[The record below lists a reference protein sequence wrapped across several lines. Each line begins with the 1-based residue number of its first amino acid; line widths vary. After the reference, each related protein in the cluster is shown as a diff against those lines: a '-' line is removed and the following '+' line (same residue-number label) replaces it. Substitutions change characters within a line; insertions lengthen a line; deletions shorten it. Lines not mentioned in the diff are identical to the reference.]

1 MLTGTGDPFQ
11 SAGDATS
18 SKPAWRLGRR
28 TLLAAAAATA
38 AVPARA
44 AGPVNLSIID
54 VAGNLQLTRVGI
66 ERFRTSN
73 PGLVSR
79 ITYSQAPS
87 PELPGKLKAQQAA
100 DRVDIDLVLTGPGAL
115 SDGVTQGLWEEVLPK
130 HADALPKLETLFTP
144 GARMMQENFGRGQ
157 GIAVAYSPS
166 GPLFEYAP
174 GRMGDVPKTAADLL
188 AWVRAHP
195 NRFSYARPYNSGP
208 GWTWLQGLPYILGD
222 ADPLDPVHGWDKSW
236 AYLQA
241 LGEHIDYY
249 PSGTAAMMKEL
260 AEGTRDVVVST
271 CGWDINP
278 RVLGIVP
285 KDMEVFMLD
294 GTHWLPDTQ
303 FMCIPKGVAAEKLT
317 VLLQLMAFMLLPE
330 QQAGTYD
337 SGYFYPGPVTDVK
350 LSAAPA
356 QSQAV
361 VRDYGRPQYDRW
373 IAERPVGTPLTPDR
387 LVAAFRRWD
396 EQIGSKRAQ

>member
-1 MLTGTGDPFQ
+1 MTDTGDHRWMPDTALR
-11 SAGDATS
+11 SMRA
-18 SKPAWRLGRR
+18 PWLRR
-28 TLLAAAAATA
+28 RALLAGAAATA
-38 AVPARA
+38 AVSARA
-44 AGPVNLSIID
+44 AGPVDLSIVD
-54 VAGNLQLTRVGI
+54 VAGNLQLTRTGI
-66 ERFRTSN
+66 ERFRTAN

-100 DRVDIDLVLTGPGAL
+100 NRVDIDLVLTGPGAL

-130 HADALPKLETLFTP
+130 HAAALPTLDTLFTP

-174 GRMGDVPKTAADLL
+174 ARMQAVPKNAAELL
-188 AWVRAHP
+188 AWVRANP
-195 NRFSYARPYNSGP
+195 NRFTYARPYNSGP
-208 GWTWLQGLPYILGD
+208 GWTWLQGLPFILGD
-222 ADPLDPVHGWDKSW
+222 ADPRDPVKGWDKSW

-249 PSGTAAMMKEL
+249 PSGTTAMMKEL
-260 AEGTRDVVVST
+260 AEETRDVVVST

-278 RVLGIVP
+278 RVLGVVP
-285 KDMEVFMLD
+285 KDTEVFMLD
-294 GTHWLPDTQ
+294 GTSWMPDAQ
-303 FMCIPKGVAAEKLT
+303 FMCIPKGVAAEKLP
-317 VLLQLMAFMLLPE
+317 VLLGLMAFMLQPE

-337 SGYFYPGPVTDVK
+337 RGYFYPGPVTDVS

-356 QSQAV
+356 ESQSV
-361 VRDYGRPQYDRW
+361 VRDFGRPQYDRW
-373 IAERPVGTPLTPDR
+373 IVERPVETPLTPDR
-387 LVAAFRRWD
+387 LVLAFRRWD
-396 EQIGSKRAQ
+396 EQIGSKRAR

>member
-1 MLTGTGDPFQ
+1 MTDTGNRRQ
-11 SAGDATS
+11 ASRDANTT
-18 SKPAWRLGRR
+18 PAWQLGRR
-28 TLLAAAAATA
+28 TLLTAAAAAA

-44 AGPVNLSIID
+44 ATPVSLSIID
-54 VAGNLQLTRVGI
+54 VAGNLQLTRPGI
-66 ERFRTSN
+66 ERFRTIN
-73 PGLVSR
+73 PDLVSR

-87 PELPGKLKAQQAA
+87 PELPAKLKAQQAA

-130 HADALPKLETLFTP
+130 HQAALPKLETLFVP
-144 GARMMQENFGRGQ
+144 GARMMQENFGKGQ

-174 GRMGDVPKTAADLL
+174 SRMKDVPKTAADLL
-188 AWVRAHP
+188 AWARAHP

-222 ADPLDPVHGWDKSW
+222 ADPRDPTNGWNKSW
-236 AYLQA
+236 DYLQT
-241 LGEHIDYY
+241 LGEYIDYY
-249 PSGTAAMMKEL
+249 PSGTGAMMKEL
-260 AEGTRDVVVST
+260 AEETRDVVVST

-285 KDMEVFMLD
+285 KDTEVFMLD
-294 GTHWLPDTQ
+294 GTQWLPDTQ
-303 FMCIPKGVAAEKLT
+303 FMCIPKGVPAEKLT
-317 VLLQLMAFMLLPE
+317 VLLQLMAIMLLPE

-337 SGYFYPGPVTDVK
+337 RGYFYPGPVTDVP
-350 LSAAPA
+350 LSAASPE
-356 QSQAV
+356 SQAV
-361 VRDYGRPQYDRW
+361 VRDFGRPQYDRW
-373 IAERPVGTPLTPDR
+373 IAERPVQTPLTPDR

-396 EQIGSKRAQ
+396 EQIGSKRAK

>member
-1 MLTGTGDPFQ
+1 MRAAPWLRRRAFV
-11 SAGDATS
+11 AG
-18 SKPAWRLGRR
+18 
-28 TLLAAAAATA
+28 AAATVA
-38 AVPARA
+38 GSARA
-44 AGPVNLSIID
+44 AGPVDLSIVD
-54 VAGNLQLTRVGI
+54 VAGNLQLTRTSI
-66 ERFRTSN
+66 ERFRTAN

-79 ITYSQAPS
+79 ISFSQAPS

-100 DRVDIDLVLTGPGAL
+100 GRVDIDLVLTGPGAL

-130 HADALPKLETLFTP
+130 HAAAMPKLDTLFTP

-174 GRMGDVPKTAADLL
+174 ARVKDVPTNAAELL
-188 AWVRAHP
+188 VWVRAHP
-195 NRFSYARPYNSGP
+195 NRFTYARPYNSGP

-222 ADPLDPVHGWDKSW
+222 ADPRDPVKGWDKSW

-249 PSGTAAMMKEL
+249 PSGTTAMMKEL
-260 AEGTRDVVVST
+260 AEETRDVVVST

-278 RVLGIVP
+278 RVLSVVP
-285 KDMEVFMLD
+285 QDTEVFMLD
-294 GTHWLPDTQ
+294 GTSWLPDTQ
-303 FMCIPKGVAAEKLT
+303 FMCIPKGGPAEKLP
-317 VLLQLMAFMLLPE
+317 VLLKLMAFMLQPE

-337 SGYFYPGPVTDVK
+337 RGYFYPGPVTDVP

-356 QSQAV
+356 ESQAV
-361 VRDYGRPQYDRW
+361 VREFGRPQYDRW
-373 IAERPVGTPLTPDR
+373 IAERPVETPLTPDR
-387 LVAAFRRWD
+387 LVLAFRRWD
-396 EQIGSKRAQ
+396 EQIGSKRAR

>member
-1 MLTGTGDPFQ
+1 MTA
-11 SAGDATS
+11 SHI
-18 SKPAWRLGRR
+18 RRR
-28 TLLAAAAATA
+28 TLLAAAAASA
-38 AVPARA
+38 SLSPARA
-44 AGPVNLSIID
+44 AEPVALSIID
-54 VAGNLQLTRVGI
+54 VAGNLQLTKAGI
-66 ERFRTSN
+66 ERFRIAN

-79 ITYSQAPS
+79 ITYTQAPS

-100 DRVDIDLVLTGPGAL
+100 NRVDIDLVLTGPGAL
-115 SDGVTQGLWEEVLPK
+115 SDGITQGLWEEVLPK
-130 HADALPKLETLFTP
+130 HAAALPKLDTLFTP

-174 GRMGDVPKTAADLL
+174 ARLKDVPKTAADLL

-195 NRFSYARPYNSGP
+195 NRFTYARPYNSGP

-222 ADPLDPVHGWDKSW
+222 ADPRDPVRGWEKSW

-241 LGEHIDYY
+241 MGESIDYY
-249 PSGTAAMMKEL
+249 PTGTAATMKEL
-260 AEGTRDVVVST
+260 AEETRDAVVST

-278 RVLGIVP
+278 RVLGVVP
-285 KDMEVFMLD
+285 KDTEVFMLE

-303 FMCIPKGVAAEKLT
+303 FMCIPRGVEAAKLP
-317 VLLQLMAFMLLPE
+317 VLLQLMAFMLQPE

-337 SGYFYPGPVTDVK
+337 RGYFYPGPVTDVP

-356 QSQAV
+356 ESRDV
-361 VRDYGRPQYDRW
+361 VREFGRPQYDRW
-373 IAERPVGTPLTPDR
+373 IAERPVATPLTPDR
-387 LVAAFRRWD
+387 LVLAFRRWD
-396 EQIGSKRAQ
+396 EQIGSKKPK

>member
-1 MLTGTGDPFQ
+1 MTDTGDHRPMPET
-11 SAGDATS
+11 AM
-18 SKPAWRLGRR
+18 RLMGAPLLRR
-28 TLLAAAAATA
+28 RALLAGAATTA
-38 AVPARA
+38 AGAARA
-44 AGPVNLSIID
+44 AGAIDISIVD
-54 VAGNLQLTRVGI
+54 VAGNLQLTKTGI
-66 ERFRTSN
+66 ERFRIAN

-87 PELPGKLKAQQAA
+87 PELPGKLKVQQAA
-100 DRVDIDLVLTGPGAL
+100 NRVNIDLVLTGPGAL
-115 SDGVTQGLWEEVLPK
+115 SDGVTQGLWEEMLPR
-130 HADALPKLETLFTP
+130 HAAALPKLDTLFTP

-174 GRMGDVPKTAADLL
+174 ARMTDIPKNAAELL

-195 NRFSYARPYNSGP
+195 NRFTYARPYNSGP

-222 ADPLDPVHGWDKSW
+222 ADPRDPAKGWDKSW

-260 AEGTRDVVVST
+260 AEETRDAVVST

-278 RVLGIVP
+278 RVLGVVP

-294 GTHWLPDTQ
+294 GTRWLPDTQ
-303 FMCIPKGVAAEKLT
+303 FMCVPKGVAAEKLP
-317 VLLQLMAFMLLPE
+317 VLLQLMAFMLQPE
-330 QQAGTYD
+330 QQAETYD
-337 SGYFYPGPVTDVK
+337 RGYFYPGPVTDVP

-356 QSQAV
+356 ESQAV
-361 VRDYGRPQYDRW
+361 VREFGRPQYDRW
-373 IAERPVGTPLTPDR
+373 IAERPVETPLTPDR
-387 LVAAFRRWD
+387 LVLAFRRWD
-396 EQIGSKRAQ
+396 EQVGSKRAR

>member
-1 MLTGTGDPFQ
+1 MTDKEDSRRMPDDAVRSMRAAPRLRRRAFV
-11 SAGDATS
+11 AG
-18 SKPAWRLGRR
+18 
-28 TLLAAAAATA
+28 AAATVA
-38 AVPARA
+38 GSARA
-44 AGPVNLSIID
+44 AGPVDLSIVD
-54 VAGNLQLTRVGI
+54 VAGNLQLTRTGI
-66 ERFRTSN
+66 ERFRTAN

-79 ITYSQAPS
+79 ISFSQAPS

-100 DRVDIDLVLTGPGAL
+100 GRVDIDLVLTGPGAL

-130 HADALPKLETLFTP
+130 HAAALPKLDTLFTS

-174 GRMGDVPKTAADLL
+174 ARVKDVPKNAAELL
-188 AWVRAHP
+188 VWVRAHP
-195 NRFSYARPYNSGP
+195 NRFTYARPYNSGP

-222 ADPLDPVHGWDKSW
+222 ADPSDPVKGWDKSW

-249 PSGTAAMMKEL
+249 PTGTTAMMKEL
-260 AEGTRDVVVST
+260 AEETRDVVVST

-278 RVLGIVP
+278 RVLGVVP
-285 KDMEVFMLD
+285 KETEVFMLD
-294 GTHWLPDTQ
+294 GTSWLPDTQ
-303 FMCIPKGVAAEKLT
+303 FMCIPKGVPAEKMP
-317 VLLQLMAFMLLPE
+317 VLLGLMAFMLQPE

-337 SGYFYPGPVTDVK
+337 RGYFYPGPVTDVP

-356 QSQAV
+356 ESQAV
-361 VRDYGRPQYDRW
+361 VREFGRPQYDRW
-373 IAERPVGTPLTPDR
+373 IAERPVKTPLTPDR
-387 LVAAFRRWD
+387 LVLAFRRWD
-396 EQIGSKRAQ
+396 EQIGSKR